1 MCQEAGPWHYRR
13 EKTVSRSE
21 VTKAAEQIRK
31 ITFKFYKTGISVIN
45 VPLVCSESGPSPCN
59 RLLTRNLMVI
69 YKNIKFQ
76 GNRIEMP
83 LL

>member
-59 RLLTRNLMVI
+59 RLPTRNLMVI